1 MCKSNGRGRR
11 RCSRLYPRES
21 CQRNKKMIEVNSPS
35 SLRPQQT
42 MRMHGNILPPEMTH
56 PTPQHK
62 FNTMASRQVTAGLRA
77 PHAWLSHDLS
87 HVICKSAAP
96 ICSISFPCAF
106 HILLLPQRVHRAY
119 PCCLHHLA
127 PRSHITPATEPP
139 CTICNLV
146 FSWLHPCV

>member
-42 MRMHGNILPPEMTH
+42 MRIHGNILPPEMTH
-56 PTPQHK
+56 PTPQRK

-77 PHAWLSHDLS
+77 PHTWLSVTSPMSFASRRPLFVAFRF
-87 HVICKSAAP
+87 HVHSTSSSSRNASKELIHAA
-96 ICSISFPCAF
+96 ST
-106 HILLLPQRVHRAY
+106 ILRLAATSLLPQN
-119 PCCLHHLA
+119 LHA
-127 PRSHITPATEPP
+127 PFAI
-139 CTICNLV
+139 
-146 FSWLHPCV
+146 